1 MEKGKTNPPRK
12 VRVRIVKDE
21 DDQVIVSLYE
31 DVINES
37 ISASSTKEDST
48 DLNTESSNTN
58 DNSSTKDIDKESN
71 TKLKQRILNKIF
83 FISFYCYYIKYD
95 YLIIFASISGK
106 YDISFILQFISGSK
120 SNILSFEIILFNQI
134 INEKI
139 KLFVL
144 VTKCILEKLLLFSSV
159 IIFTSVSELSVI
171 FSIVFIILSILSIF
185 SLAG

>member
-1 MEKGKTNPPRK
+1 MIKEFAIKHLKSSQIKIDQDLNRYIWKKGKTNPPRK

-71 TKLKQRILNKIF
+71 TKLKQ
-83 FISFYCYYIKYD
+83 
-95 YLIIFASISGK
+95 
-106 YDISFILQFISGSK
+106 
-120 SNILSFEIILFNQI
+120 SN
-134 INEKI
+134 
-139 KLFVL
+139 
-144 VTKCILEKLLLFSSV
+144 TK
-159 IIFTSVSELSVI
+159 
-171 FSIVFIILSILSIF
+171 
-185 SLAG
+185 